1 MNRAFRIAVLLM
13 TAAGLAGCVSSGK
26 FNKLKAEQAVL
37 QNEKSALEK
46 QTADLTQTNTQL
58 KADIDRLNT
67 QTASL
72 TAERDSLQKTH
83 EQTVS
88 QYDTVV
94 SQLSQEVEKGNLQV
108 RQYKNMLTVDVAEQI
123 FFDTGSYTLKK
134 SGQEVLKKVGDA
146 MLNYQDKAIRV
157 VGHTDNVPFKSGKWS
172 NWELSVM
179 RATTVVRFLQDQ
191 SKIEPQRLVAAGR
204 SEFDPV
210 ASNDTPEGRQKNR
223 RIEITLLDKSQLDT
237 APQQAVGG
245 DETH

>member
-1 MNRAFRIAVLLM
+1 MNRAFRIAVALM

-26 FNKLKAEQAVL
+26 FKKLEAEQAVL

-46 QTADLTQTNTQL
+46 QTADLTQANNQL
-58 KADIDRLNT
+58 KADIDRLNS

-72 TAERDSLQKTH
+72 AAERDSLQKTH

-88 QYDTVV
+88 QYDAVV
-94 SQLSQEVEKGNLQV
+94 SELSQEVEKGNLQV

-146 MLNYQDKAIRV
+146 MANYPDKAIRV

-179 RATTVVRFLQDQ
+179 RATTVLRFLQDV

-223 RIEITLLDKSQLDT
+223 RIEITLLDKSQLET
-237 APQQAVGG
+237 APQQAVG
-245 DETH
+245 D